1 MSDLEVHLSTD
12 DVTLVNN
19 SLEIHLSTDDELTS
33 NLSVGYIGTAD
44 LTDYVTKSELKDKGY
59 LTAVPS
65 EYVTES
71 ELNAK
76 GYLTEHQ
83 DLSGY
88 AKTSSIPT
96 KTSQLTNDSGYLK
109 SIPSEYVTESELNAK
124 GLATETFVTNKIA
137 EASLGGG
144 EVDLSGYVTKDDLS
158 GYAEKTDIITPEDLL
173 EPVES
178 EEPNFISML
187 NDKYDDV
194 TLVNNSLEFSSNTV
208 VKKKVSGLAT
218 ETFVAN
224 KIAEASLSGGEVDLS
239 GYATKDELSEYA
251 KTSSIPT
258 KTSQLSNDSGYLKS
272 IPSEYVTDTELNAK
286 GYLTEHQDLS
296 EYAKTS
302 SIPTKT
308 SQLSNDSG
316 YLTAV
321 PSEYVTDSELNDKGY
336 LTEHQDLSEYA
347 KTSNIPT
354 KTSQLTN
361 DSGYL
366 TSVPSEYVT
375 DTELNAK
382 GLATETFVTNKIAEA
397 SLSGG
402 SGTAD
407 TVDGFHIWY
416 GTQASYD
423 LINPKDSSTIY
434 LISG

>member
-1 MSDLEVHLSTD
+1 MSDLEVHLSAD

-19 SLEIHLSTDDELTS
+19 RLDIHLSTDDELTS

-44 LTDYVTKSELKDKGY
+44 LSDYVTKSELNAKGY

-76 GYLTEHQ
+76 GYLTAVPSEYVTESE
-83 DLSGY
+83 LK
-88 AKTSSIPT
+88 A
-96 KTSQLTNDSGYLK
+96 NGYLTAV
-109 SIPSEYVTESELNAK
+109 PSEYVTESELNSK
-124 GLATETFVTNKIA
+124 GLATETFVT
-137 EASLGGG
+137 
-144 EVDLSGYVTKDDLS
+144 
-158 GYAEKTDIITPEDLL
+158 
-173 EPVES
+173 
-178 EEPNFISML
+178 
-187 NDKYDDV
+187 
-194 TLVNNSLEFSSNTV
+194 
-208 VKKKVSGLAT
+208 
-218 ETFVAN
+218 N

-239 GYATKDELSEYA
+239 GYATKSELS
-251 KTSSIPT
+251 
-258 KTSQLSNDSGYLKS
+258 D
-272 IPSEYVTDTELNAK
+272 
-286 GYLTEHQDLS
+286 
-296 EYAKTS
+296 
-302 SIPTKT
+302 
-308 SQLSNDSG
+308 
-316 YLTAV
+316 
-321 PSEYVTDSELNDKGY
+321 
-336 LTEHQDLSEYA
+336 YA

-366 TSVPSEYVT
+366 TSIPSDYVT
-375 DTELNAK
+375 ESELNAK

>member
-137 EASLGGG
+137 EASLSGG
-144 EVDLSGYVTKDDLS
+144 EVDLSGYVTKD
-158 GYAEKTDIITPEDLL
+158 
-173 EPVES
+173 
-178 EEPNFISML
+178 
-187 NDKYDDV
+187 
-194 TLVNNSLEFSSNTV
+194 
-208 VKKKVSGLAT
+208 
-218 ETFVAN
+218 
-224 KIAEASLSGGEVDLS
+224 
-239 GYATKDELSEYA
+239 
-251 KTSSIPT
+251 
-258 KTSQLSNDSGYLKS
+258 
-272 IPSEYVTDTELNAK
+272 
-286 GYLTEHQDLS
+286 
-296 EYAKTS
+296 
-302 SIPTKT
+302 
-308 SQLSNDSG
+308 
-316 YLTAV
+316 
-321 PSEYVTDSELNDKGY
+321 
-336 LTEHQDLSEYA
+336 DLSEYA

-366 TSVPSEYVT
+366 KSIPSEYVT
-375 DTELNAK
+375 ESELNAK

>member
-44 LTDYVTKSELKDKGY
+44 LTDYVTKSELKDK
-59 LTAVPS
+59 
-65 EYVTES
+65 
-71 ELNAK
+71 
-76 GYLTEHQ
+76 
-83 DLSGY
+83 
-88 AKTSSIPT
+88 
-96 KTSQLTNDSGYLK
+96 
-109 SIPSEYVTESELNAK
+109 
-124 GLATETFVTNKIA
+124 
-137 EASLGGG
+137 
-144 EVDLSGYVTKDDLS
+144 
-158 GYAEKTDIITPEDLL
+158 
-173 EPVES
+173 
-178 EEPNFISML
+178 
-187 NDKYDDV
+187 
-194 TLVNNSLEFSSNTV
+194 
-208 VKKKVSGLAT
+208 
-218 ETFVAN
+218 
-224 KIAEASLSGGEVDLS
+224 
-239 GYATKDELSEYA
+239 
-251 KTSSIPT
+251 
-258 KTSQLSNDSGYLKS
+258 
-272 IPSEYVTDTELNAK
+272 
-286 GYLTEHQDLS
+286 
-296 EYAKTS
+296 
-302 SIPTKT
+302 
-308 SQLSNDSG
+308 G